1 MYEAFTAAGLSY
13 KYSLLLSRT
22 LSFFHIYSII
32 FPSNPRSS
40 INMRVSRA
48 NVDLPVPDINA
59 EPALEEEVREDRPLD
74 GLLPDHVGT
83 VQQPV
88 DPPIKRL
95 SLVFKLERPA
105 QEMPAQ
111 RLPLQAENQARTS
124 RTSRTGRV
132 IKPPTAFVPA
142 SVATTGKRSRG
153 ARKKDAN
160 VVCTR
165 CGRGHSPSTNMIVFC
180 DGCNS
185 TWHQKCHDPPIT
197 DEVVNVKEMEW
208 LCHNCKPV
216 PAIAKKVS
224 KTQKSARVKT
234 EKSTEE
240 VHSKPQEAFRLEVGG
255 DQFTADERRAYLS
268 CQSHAT
274 LVELLVKIS
283 TENPSVPMF
292 PANMRNLPASQ
303 FPARPT
309 PQANAADKNASKA
322 EAASANTSKKR
333 AHAGSTAVKDSPE
346 LDNTDSRKRARTA
359 SAPAE
364 PAVAQT
370 STQAQ
375 KESRSRTKSAPSVRQ
390 ASITQSTSN
399 APTNE
404 AEADSPSTTRSR
416 KLSATPALTR
426 NSRQPSPADSHS
438 TGRDIPFM
446 DPDDHRLYPRA
457 GNGFSPSA
465 NPDDLNILKEDP
477 ESSTFSH
484 SLHGPARDAV
494 AAKQPVPRWEFRKRK

>member
-1 MYEAFTAAGLSY
+1 MYETFTAAGLPY
-13 KYSLLLSRT
+13 KYPLLLSRN
-22 LSFFHIYSII
+22 LSFFLIFSII
-32 FPSNPRSS
+32 FPSIPLST

-48 NVDLPVPDINA
+48 IVDLPVPETNA
-59 EPALEEEVREDRPLD
+59 EPALEEKVREDRTLD

-88 DPPIKRL
+88 NPPTKRL
-95 SLVFKLERPA
+95 NLVFKQEKRA
-105 QEMPAQ
+105 QEMSAQGLPPPAETQ
-111 RLPLQAENQARTS
+111 T

-132 IKPPTAFVPA
+132 IKPPTAFVLA

-185 TWHQKCHDPPIT
+185 TWHQKCHDPPIE

-208 LCHNCKPV
+208 LCHNCKPA
-216 PAIAKKVS
+216 PATAKKVS
-224 KTQKSARVKT
+224 KTKNSVPVKT
-234 EKSTEE
+234 EKSAKE
-240 VHSKPQEAFRLEVGG
+240 VHPKPQEASRLEVGG
-255 DQFTADERRAYLS
+255 DQFTTDERYAYLS

-292 PANMRNLPASQ
+292 PANMKDLPASQ

-309 PQANAADKNASKA
+309 PQANATNNNASKT
-322 EAASANTSKKR
+322 EAASANISKKR
-333 AHAGSTAVKDSPE
+333 THEASTAAEDSSE

-359 SAPAE
+359 SAPVE
-364 PAVAQT
+364 PAVAQIL
-370 STQAQ
+370 TQAQ
-375 KESRSRTKSAPSVRQ
+375 KETRSRTESAPSVRQ
-390 ASITQSTSN
+390 ASIAQSTST
-399 APTNE
+399 APTKE
-404 AEADSPSTTRSR
+404 AEADSPTTTRSQN
-416 KLSATPALTR
+416 LSATPALTR
-426 NSRQPSPADSHS
+426 NSRQPSPTDSHS
-438 TGRDIPFM
+438 TGKDIPFM

-465 NPDDLNILKEDP
+465 NPDDLNILQEDP

-484 SLHGPARDAV
+484 SLHGPAKDAE